1 MKAFLNLLNFEMN
14 RFMKLYTVLLITIAV
29 IQIVGT
35 IVVARSYMMRAN
47 NAVFQTGMTQ
57 HEFIEMYSTFSMIDV
72 LHTLW
77 FMGPIAIGVVALLFY
92 IFFIW
97 YRDWFARNTF
107 IYRLLMLPTSR
118 MNIFF
123 TKASTIMLTVLGL
136 VASQLILL
144 FVEATIIKWIV
155 PKVYREDLRIVDLV
169 AGSEYLSIILPQ
181 GVPEFLIAYGLGFGF
196 VVVVFT
202 VILFERS
209 YRIKGIIIGL
219 LYAFIAFVLFGLPIS
234 LQILFFGNIYLYPM
248 EILTVQIVM
257 WVIIVGTSL
266 IISRYLLKNKVTV

>member
-136 VASQLILL
+136 VAFQLILL

-155 PKVYREDLRIVDLV
+155 PKVYREDLRIVDLI